1 MNGSSLRC
9 MLVSVVV
16 FTFSAGVSANG
27 GVIHFNGQVV
37 NTGCAV
43 QPLSESP
50 YFKAL
55 QPVRVTSEIT
65 LAVDT
70 YRNACSGDVIPFNAV
85 FKALTSSEVAGDIG
99 FSLEKESRN
108 GVVTLTYQ

>member
-1 MNGSSLRC
+1 MNGSSVSC
-9 MLVSVVV
+9 MLFSVVV

-27 GVIHFNGQVV
+27 GVIHFSGQVV

-50 YFKAL
+50 YFKAI

-70 YRNACSGDVIPFNAV
+70 YRNACSGDVMPFNTV
-85 FKALTSSEVAGDIG
+85 FTAFSSSETAGGTG
-99 FSLEKESRN
+99 FSPDKKSKN

>member
-70 YRNACSGDVIPFNAV
+70 YRNACSGDVIPFNTAFTALSSSGAV
-85 FKALTSSEVAGDIG
+85 EGTGL
-99 FSLEKESRN
+99 SLDKESRV

>member
-1 MNGSSLRC
+1 MNGSSVRG
-9 MLVSVVV
+9 MLFSVVV

-37 NTGCAV
+37 NAGCAV

-70 YRNACSGDVIPFNAV
+70 YRNACSGDVIPFNAA
-85 FKALTSSEVAGDIG
+85 FTALSSSDAVDSTGLSPGRKFRA
-99 FSLEKESRN
+99 